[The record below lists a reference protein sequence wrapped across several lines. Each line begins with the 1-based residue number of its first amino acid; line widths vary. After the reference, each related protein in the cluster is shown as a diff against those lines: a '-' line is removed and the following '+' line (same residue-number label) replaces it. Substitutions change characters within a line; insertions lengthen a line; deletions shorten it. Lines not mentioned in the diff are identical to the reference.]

1 LSTPFSL
8 SASDFNAVRRSRF
21 SRHRDRP
28 GPWHRA
34 RSTFGKGATLYRA
47 RNRVERF
54 FDQIKHF
61 RRIATRYEK
70 HAAKLL
76 RHAQIGRYPPLA
88 THRDL

>member
-8 SASDFNAVRRSRF
+8 SATDFNVVRRSRF

-28 GPWHRA
+28 SLRHRA

-47 RNRVERF
+47 RNRIERF
-54 FDQIKHF
+54 FNQIKPF

-70 HAAKLL
+70 RAANFFAMLKL
-76 RHAQIGRYPPLA
+76 AA
-88 THRDL
+88 THLWLRRVT